1 MIFSAK
7 TDEGF
12 NRSKMMLGMDKE
24 KSKIQKMPLLLDVLK
39 GDVDKVKEYSVLA
52 FEESFEHYGKSD
64 QGAGH

>member
-1 MIFSAK
+1 
-7 TDEGF
+7 
-12 NRSKMMLGMDKE
+12 MLGMDKE